1 MFNLKDDKSR
11 KMMTLLF
18 AVFGIILALIGIMD
32 QFINFLYALALV
44 IPVIAGVI
52 MSHYFFVNKTDFTT
66 EQSWNWLATISVLA
80 GLLVVYLT
88 QYQYSVGIPAVQSLL
103 VSGAVYVLLNN
114 WQKINKDEATIL

>member
-1 MFNLKDDKSR
+1 
-11 KMMTLLF
+11 
-18 AVFGIILALIGIMD
+18 MD

-66 EQSWNWLATISVLA
+66 DQSWNWLATISVLV
-80 GLLVVYLT
+80 GLLVGYLT

-103 VSGAVYVLLNN
+103 VSGTVYVLLNN
-114 WQKINKDEATIL
+114 WLKSKKNKVTI